1 MTHWKRVKGPDLKRL
16 SYEIIRGLIPTKKQ
30 EAYTGFIEV
39 NNKVQTRYH
48 SWNKL
53 NLYAKL
59 RLGLKESIVANYFKE
74 WTRIV
79 VYTPLQK

>member
-16 SYEIIRGLIPTKKQ
+16 SYEIIRGLIQTKKQ

-59 RLGLKESIVANYFKE
+59 RLGLKEINSCELF
-74 WTRIV
+74 
-79 VYTPLQK
+79 

>member
-1 MTHWKRVKGPDLKRL
+1 MTHWKIVKGPDLKRL
-16 SYEIIRGLIPTKKQ
+16 SYEIIRGLIQTKKQ
-30 EAYTGFIEV
+30 EAYTGCIEV

-59 RLGLKESIVANYFKE
+59 RLGLKESIVANYFIE

-79 VYTPLQK
+79 VSTPLQK